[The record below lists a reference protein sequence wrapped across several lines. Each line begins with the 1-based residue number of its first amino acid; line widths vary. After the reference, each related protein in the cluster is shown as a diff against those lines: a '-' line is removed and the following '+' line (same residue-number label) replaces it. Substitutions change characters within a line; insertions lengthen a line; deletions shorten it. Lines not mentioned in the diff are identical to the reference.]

1 MQIAVQ
7 SFLIF
12 DLKIASKWKVREQN
26 EMEVNLHF
34 QKELWSP
41 CMFVQNGDE
50 MKIIFFPKKVVISVR
65 REIGSQKKESLFL
78 ILISRLEKGGDQKE

>member
-1 MQIAVQ
+1 
-7 SFLIF
+7 
-12 DLKIASKWKVREQN
+12 
-26 EMEVNLHF
+26 
-34 QKELWSP
+34 
-41 CMFVQNGDE
+41 MFVQNGDE